1 MFLRW
6 TSDVSEKKK
15 VSKSFRKE
23 RKKSKNRTLYLIFIY
38 LFFSLS
44 IKLSEMS
51 KLVAILLVILSLR
64 AHHLPLGQ

>member
-6 TSDVSEKKK
+6 TSDVLEKKK

-51 KLVAILLVILSLR
+51 KLAAILLVILSLR